1 MTETYRSNGEQ
12 QHPAPASLGQTLLWM
27 VLVVSAVGN
36 SVSSLAGVPMPVHL
50 GFGLVTAAC
59 VAALIARRLRRR
71 S

>member
-1 MTETYRSNGEQ
+1 
-12 QHPAPASLGQTLLWM
+12 M

-36 SVSSLAGVPMPVHL
+36 SVSSLAGVPMPIHL

-59 VAALIARRLRRR
+59 VVALIARRLGRR

>member
-1 MTETYRSNGEQ
+1 MTDTYRS
-12 QHPAPASLGQTLLWM
+12 LLWM

-59 VAALIARRLRRR
+59 VAALITRRLRRR